1 MKTLILLGLFILFL
15 VSVQFASGQTVDD
28 ILDKYIAARG
38 GKDKLK
44 AIKSIIIEGSR
55 ERMDTKTSIKIF
67 KEQGKLSRTEFDMA
81 GSTGFMLVTDKEVWN
96 YYPKRM
102 QEPQKMPEAAVVLS
116 QPELDIPGPLVDY
129 LLKGHKAIL
138 QGKEFAGNINCYKI
152 SLTQKTGRT
161 INYWIDID
169 SYLLIQS
176 SVMVDRM
183 IGVRSDNNEQVVDSR
198 TPTELFTFYKDYKLI
213 DGIMFAHTIE
223 VFNPTGESM
232 NGGST
237 TFNKIEINKPIDP
250 KMYHP
255 E

>member
-1 MKTLILLGLFILFL
+1 M
-15 VSVQFASGQTVDD
+15 
-28 ILDKYIAARG
+28 
-38 GKDKLK
+38 
-44 AIKSIIIEGSR
+44 
-55 ERMDTKTSIKIF
+55 
-67 KEQGKLSRTEFDMA
+67 
-81 GSTGFMLVTDKEVWN
+81 
-96 YYPKRM
+96 
-102 QEPQKMPEAAVVLS
+102 
-116 QPELDIPGPLVDY
+116 
-129 LLKGHKAIL
+129 

-183 IGVRSDNNEQVVDSR
+183 IGVRSDNNEQVADSR

-250 KMYHP
+250 KMYHT